1 MTLIVKATM
10 TYEYEVEMDDLDFI
24 CLSDD
29 RLIVHCANEDPVLP
43 AKFVNDELIPYSTP
57 DEVEFHVDYI
67 TTEDGNI
74 VVDNTSKK

>member
-1 MTLIVKATM
+1 MTLIVRATM

-43 AKFVNDELIPYSTP
+43 AEFVDGKLIPYSTP
-57 DEVEFHVDYI
+57 DEVEFRVDYI
-67 TTEDGNI
+67 TTEDGTLVAENY
-74 VVDNTSKK
+74 